1 MNKKSWITVKL
12 DDTIKIEKI
21 EVLIENSYN
30 ISLVWYNKNTFT

>member
-21 EVLIENSYN
+21 EALIENSYN
-30 ISLVWYNKNTFT
+30 ISLV